1 MSIADMTR
9 AILNFSKQ
17 MNIDF
22 DATSLQQMSYTQL
35 HEEYKKFRTNSN
47 KKSANQQQN
56 LGKDPKLMT
65 ERELLAQNLNGVN
78 TSKLDGTKSKQIK
91 RTPQKTNMPPAR
103 QADVEDDDDGP
114 TNVVKLE
121 RRILHIRPKIKI
133 EDVRTVNATEHI
145 KNFIQRM
152 RKADPLIRILPMDPG
167 NSSAEDELES
177 EKYYL
182 IYKTE

>member
-1 MSIADMTR
+1 MTSSITFK
-9 AILNFSKQ
+9 N
-17 MNIDF
+17 
-22 DATSLQQMSYTQL
+22 
-35 HEEYKKFRTNSN
+35 
-47 KKSANQQQN
+47 
-56 LGKDPKLMT
+56 
-65 ERELLAQNLNGVN
+65 
-78 TSKLDGTKSKQIK
+78 
-91 RTPQKTNMPPAR
+91 
-103 QADVEDDDDGP
+103 
-114 TNVVKLE
+114 
-121 RRILHIRPKIKI
+121 KI